1 MNINIKEKPYNEK
14 LEADI
19 LGMLI
24 LEPKRLRET
33 KDKVKVYAFYNKLHI
48 EIYTAMLYLLNKN
61 LDVNYYTIMDRLK
74 TTDGDGKLDYLLSL
88 SNSVAST
95 VNFNNKVDNLND
107 LYYKRILYDEGLFL
121 VENELGGIPSDEL
134 VKRMNGKLE
143 GMGVV
148 SNIEYEKFEDYIDE
162 WLIYQEDETEMKSH
176 KMGYKLLD
184 DLVLLEDTNL
194 MLIGARPSVG
204 KSAFATNL
212 VKNFCLQ
219 GKHPLFVSLEMNKKE
234 FLNRLVSNMAHIE
247 ARKLKR
253 KEHKTSDEWAKIM
266 KVKEQIK
273 KFKFNFYDKGGMK
286 IEQLVGLCRYL
297 KQKGELDILII
308 DYLQL
313 LESNQYK
320 NQKQNQVAYISQK
333 LKQLAMELEIPV
345 IALSQLSR
353 GVITEGGKVREP
365 VLSDLRDS
373 GSLEQDANV
382 VIMLHTEDIDQKYGN
397 ENSRF
402 GRTIQL
408 FVRKNRDGKLG
419 KVYYEYFGDYVQF
432 IEKQKDFNTG
442 KWSKVEQDVLLPDL

>member
-1 MNINIKEKPYNEK
+1 
-14 LEADI
+14 
-19 LGMLI
+19 
-24 LEPKRLRET
+24 
-33 KDKVKVYAFYNKLHI
+33 
-48 EIYTAMLYLLNKN
+48 
-61 LDVNYYTIMDRLK
+61 
-74 TTDGDGKLDYLLSL
+74 
-88 SNSVAST
+88 
-95 VNFNNKVDNLND
+95 
-107 LYYKRILYDEGLFL
+107 
-121 VENELGGIPSDEL
+121 
-134 VKRMNGKLE
+134 
-143 GMGVV
+143 
-148 SNIEYEKFEDYIDE
+148 
-162 WLIYQEDETEMKSH
+162 
-176 KMGYKLLD
+176 
-184 DLVLLEDTNL
+184 